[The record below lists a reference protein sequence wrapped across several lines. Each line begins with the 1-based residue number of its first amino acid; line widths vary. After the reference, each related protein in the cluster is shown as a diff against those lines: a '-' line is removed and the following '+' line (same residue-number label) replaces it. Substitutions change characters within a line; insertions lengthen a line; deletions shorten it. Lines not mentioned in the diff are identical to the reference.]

1 MARLALYALILVIVV
16 VIIEVIRRQRYNVH
30 RDEIQNRPPPPSPDG
45 ILRASAGWYARPDGD
60 PGEQYWDGEVW
71 TDQQRA

>member
-1 MARLALYALILVIVV
+1 MTRLALYALVLVIVV

-30 RDEIQNRPPPPSPDG
+30 RDVVQNLPPPPSPDG
-45 ILRASAGWYARPDGD
+45 VVRAPAGWYARPDGVA
-60 PGEQYWDGEVW
+60 GQQYWDGEVW